1 MASRRPFAYVV
12 AATLTAINLA
22 GLVYAAVMGEP
33 WHAFG
38 HVALLVLCARWARSL
53 RERAED
59 PAGSSDRIELLED
72 EVSQLRG
79 ELFEAQERLEF
90 AERMMV
96 SQVERTQMR
105 HDP

>member
-1 MASRRPFAYVV
+1 MPFAYVV
-12 AATLTAINLA
+12 AAALTAINFA
-22 GLVYAAVMGEP
+22 GLVYAAVMGEA
-33 WHAFG
+33 WHALV
-38 HVALLVLCARWARSL
+38 HVFLVVVCGRWARTL
-53 RERAED
+53 RERAEG
-59 PAGSSDRIELLED
+59 PAGSPDRIELLED

-96 SQVERTQMR
+96 SQVERQQMR